1 MKKNNSSRK
10 NRLLALLLSALMGSS
25 VVALSA
31 CNEDSS
37 SDSSNS
43 SSSSVS
49 STEEVEQTEEEKNY
63 LIQNPDFATVSNS
76 NLKYF
81 STTAASWTRA
91 ANNPSTGTAQSSKAA
106 SGIIDTSD
114 KAWTSMTTN
123 NTDGIDAKT
132 LTEAQAK
139 EKWSKLTLKDKLAY
153 YKKWEDE
160 NKDDDKKLTDLD
172 FYEAVTIDDDD
183 LPKATTKNPRTW
195 DYSATEAAKDDYD
208 SHVLMIHN
216 DYDTTSNHKQG
227 TAQKY
232 TSSSTV
238 TVAAGTAMELSL
250 WVKTAELRSA
260 TTDNAENGQE
270 PVDKGAYIR
279 ITHSVGNQQL
289 EPLEVKNINTELM
302 GIPETENN
310 GWKQYTFYLNG
321 SSFSDTTF
329 TLVLGLGQGGGD
341 DVNEYVNGYAF
352 FDDIQC
358 KPISDFE
365 TKTEALEAFT
375 LAENEAG
382 QKTINAFDDSSDK
395 FALDFSGSTFV
406 ASDYLSNTFAYE
418 YTFEENKTGEKFTA
432 VNGAASGIDKEENAK
447 KPTSLGSAI
456 NGANDVAKVFANPA
470 DMANGNRYLKA
481 VYNNYL
487 LGKDATESKFYQK
500 LGENNKATLMLLSA
514 EGAAITAKND
524 YKITLQGT
532 EEQKKYLAFSF
543 FVKTSAANGT
553 AGATVTLK
561 DTKGNVLSSIT
572 AIDTTTATPIAI
584 GDDKDVYDGWQQCF
598 FFIAAEKD
606 AELTLTFQLG
616 PTTVIGTTQDAYKPG
631 FAAFAGFKTYDFT
644 DSDDVVLDEEF
655 DLAAEGTYA
664 KIVTVKDT
672 ENENN
677 DNFDTV
683 AAVSPNGE
691 GIKDGYATPKN
702 YKLYEGGAAIKK
714 AETLETAGLLNQK
727 YAEEYN
733 KNGILEALG
742 ATLKKDDN
750 GTEVDTTATE
760 RWNEVFGGGLL
771 GTANQPLV
779 IYNQDSNKSYGFVGA
794 TKTLAANGYA
804 AVSMRVKVSAGA
816 KAYVYLIDT
825 SDDSFNKKLS
835 ISRSITYWYDDD
847 GNVCAGDPS
856 ASNFQNKNIAFMREE
871 NGLYTV
877 NEAWWNTVSTAPV
890 PTGYYANLQAYGA
903 PQNNNLL
910 LAEGFNPYNYTDQ
923 WQHEGNNGIAFY
935 GYSET
940 NTNGKVIRTAYD
952 RPSSKAERNV
962 VNDFENILSTIEF
975 STNGGK
981 DDKPVSPVRYAAQ
994 DAKELYFEIDG
1005 TATAG
1010 EWADV
1015 TFFVKTGETA
1025 KNYRLEIWLG
1035 DRNATSSEIP
1045 ANAYV
1050 IADSRNVG
1058 TLDETAYS
1066 NNLTAREDD
1075 ANDQF
1080 ESVFSFFDTAK
1091 FLRYN
1096 KDLDKNKVGNSYDN
1110 YLQSEKTSTIAY
1122 LTYQQGTTF
1131 ETYANF
1137 SLADVAVETDPVE
1150 DDTEEDSDNTT
1161 DDEVNVWL
1169 LASSIA
1175 IAAVLMLAVISLII
1189 RKAFKSARRKHGQ
1202 TPKHNK
1208 K

>member
-1 MKKNNSSRK
+1 MRKNNSSRK

-31 CNEDSS
+31 CNGESSTDSS
-37 SDSSNS
+37 SSSSS
-43 SSSSVS
+43 SSSSV
-49 STEEVEQTEEEKNY
+49 EEVEETEEEKSY
-63 LIQNPDFATVSNS
+63 LIQNPDFATVSDA

-81 STTAASWTRA
+81 STTTSSWTRA

-114 KAWTSMTTN
+114 AAWESMTTN
-123 NTDGIDAKT
+123 NKDGIDAKT

-139 EKWSKLTLKDKLAY
+139 ANWNKLTLKDKLAY
-153 YKKWEDE
+153 YKAWEDS
-160 NKDDDKKLTDLD
+160 NKDDDKKLTNLD
-172 FYEAVTIDDDD
+172 FYQAVTIDEDD
-183 LPKATTKNPRTW
+183 LPKSTTQNPRTW
-195 DYSATEAAKDDYD
+195 DYSATEAAKTDYD

-216 DYDTTSNHKQG
+216 DYDTTSNRKQG

-260 TTDNAENGQE
+260 TTNNAEAGQE

-302 GIPETENN
+302 GVSDNN

-358 KPISDFE
+358 KPISDFD
-365 TKTEALEAFT
+365 TKTETLETFT
-375 LAENEAG
+375 LAENEVG
-382 QKTINAFDDSSDK
+382 QKTINSFDDTSDK

-406 ASDYLSNTFAYE
+406 ASDYLKDETKFSFE
-418 YTFEENKTGEKFTA
+418 YTTEENKTEGVFTA
-432 VNGAASGIDKEENAK
+432 VDTAASGIVKAENAK

-514 EGAAITAKND
+514 EGAAITAENAQKL
-524 YKITLQGT
+524 TLKEG
-532 EEQKKYLAFSF
+532 EYLAFSF
-543 FVKTSAANGT
+543 FVKTSAASGT

-561 DTKGNVLSSIT
+561 DSKGNTLASISSI
-572 AIDTTTATPIAI
+572 DSTTATPITI

-598 FFIAAEKD
+598 FFISAEKD
-606 AELTLTFQLG
+606 TELTLTFQLG
-616 PTTVIGTTQDAYKPG
+616 PTTVIGTTQDAYKSG

-644 DSDDVVLDEEF
+644 DKSDSTNPVILEEEF
-655 DLAAEGTYA
+655 DLAAEGTYS

-672 ENENN
+672 EDENS
-677 DNFDTV
+677 DSFDTV
-683 AAVSPNGE
+683 AAVSPE
-691 GIKDGYATPKN
+691 GKTIETGYANPKN
-702 YKLYEGGAAIKK
+702 YKLYTGGASKIVKSN
-714 AETLETAGLLNQK
+714 ETSNPITTAGLLNQK
-727 YAEEYN
+727 YADAYN
-733 KNGILEALG
+733 QAGILKALG
-742 ATLKKDDN
+742 ATLTKED
-750 GTEVDTTATE
+750 GTTETTATE

-779 IYNQDSNKSYGFVGA
+779 IYNTQYKSRSYGYVGE
-794 TKTLAANGYA
+794 TKTITANNYA
-804 AVSMRVKVSAGA
+804 AISMRVKVSAGA

-825 SDDSFNKKLS
+825 NDDSFNKKLS
-835 ISRSITYWYDDD
+835 VSGSVIYWYDDD

-856 ASNFQNKNIAFMREE
+856 AKDFQNKNIAFMRQE

-903 PQNNNLL
+903 PDSNGNLL

-923 WQHEGNNGIAFY
+923 WQHEGNDGIAFY
-935 GYSET
+935 GYTET
-940 NTNGKVIRTAYD
+940 TENSKTTRTAYD
-952 RPSSKAERNV
+952 SKKTEKNLV
-962 VNDFENILSTIEF
+962 GDFENVLSPLELPE
-975 STNGGK
+975 
-981 DDKPVSPVRYAAQ
+981 DKSPVRFAAQ
-994 DAKELYFEIDG
+994 AERELYFEIDG
-1005 TATAG
+1005 DATAG
-1010 EWADV
+1010 EWTDV
-1015 TFFVKTGETA
+1015 TFFVKAGEET
-1025 KNYRLEIWLG
+1025 KNYRLEIWVGSRDGAKTAELP
-1035 DRNATSSEIP
+1035 DT
-1045 ANAYV
+1045 AYV

-1058 TLDETAYS
+1058 TLDETVYN
-1066 NNLTAREDD
+1066 NNLTARKDV
-1075 ANDQF
+1075 ATDQF

-1096 KDLDKNKVGNSYDN
+1096 KDLDVNKVGNSYDN
-1110 YLQSEKTSTIAY
+1110 YLQSEKKEGIAY
-1122 LTYQQGTTF
+1122 LTYQQDNTF
-1131 ETYANF
+1131 ETYVDF
-1137 SLADVAVETDPVE
+1137 SLANVAVATDPVE
-1150 DDTEEDSDNTT
+1150 DEEEDTEDSTT
-1161 DDEVNVWL
+1161 DSEVNVWL

-1175 IAAVLMLAVISLII
+1175 VAAVLVLAVISLII
-1189 RKAFKSARRKHGQ
+1189 RKAFKSARKKHAQ
-1202 TPKHNK
+1202 TPNKNNK